1 MMSWLCSSAD
11 EDFFLT
17 TFPACGGFPWMGL
30 SEQDASLIRGTL
42 PGKLQM
48 LLKNRASISASSS
61 ISSLPFPSL
70 TSGMDLTYALS
81 PQRHVVSSWWVGGW
95 LFSSP
100 SFPTLPPSPIPNK
113 KVQRLCSFLPFCKKP
128 FTSDTIWFT
137 TCHRSGFPRNWKL
150 IFFVIIVPVFL
161 IIYFNTWPESGAEM
175 WNGLTFTDSSGC
187 YNKCKK
193 RGKC

>member
-1 MMSWLCSSAD
+1 MSWLCSSAD

-81 PQRHVVSSWWVGGW
+81 PQRHVVTSWWVAGY
-95 LFSSP
+95 
-100 SFPTLPPSPIPNK
+100 FP
-113 KVQRLCSFLPFCKKP
+113 
-128 FTSDTIWFT
+128 
-137 TCHRSGFPRNWKL
+137 
-150 IFFVIIVPVFL
+150 VPVFL
-161 IIYFNTWPESGAEM
+161 LFHPALSQIRKCRGFVLFSLSVKNHLLLIPFDLQPVTEVGFQETES
-175 WNGLTFTDSSGC
+175 LFSL
-187 YNKCKK
+187 
-193 RGKC
+193 